1 MKAAG
6 VIPEITSA
14 RTMSRLVNPRLLS
27 VAGSVDLLSNRL
39 PFRCTTMN
47 RQSLHLAQLH
57 HLRQNSTSVLIL
69 AAAAAS
75 LGTLFEAPAALAQ
88 PIKDGL
94 GYRFEFETNSGPVAP
109 AAPEK
114 GSSWLTAVIQPIA
127 GGVTIELKSNLSD
140 PKEFISSV
148 GFNLLD
154 GDYGEITMSCSS
166 RDIAC
171 GKSELLQADPD
182 KQPPQLNFSNG
193 IKGLDIGFKLP
204 NAASS
209 DRFQLKDSVIFT
221 LLGDGSE
228 LLRPESFLTTI
239 SETGLLSTIFSAAR
253 VQGIQ
258 SGPGSTTI
266 SDGGGIEAVPGPLPL
281 LGLAVAL
288 GYSRRLRRR
297 LSKTQGLA

>member
-1 MKAAG
+1 
-6 VIPEITSA
+6 
-14 RTMSRLVNPRLLS
+14 
-27 VAGSVDLLSNRL
+27 
-39 PFRCTTMN
+39 MN
-47 RQSLHLAQLH
+47 RQSLHLAQLQ
-57 HLRQNSTSVLIL
+57 HLKQNSTSVLVL

-75 LGTLFEAPAALAQ
+75 LGVLFEAPAARAQ
-88 PIKDGL
+88 PIEDGL

-109 AAPEK
+109 DAPKE

-140 PKEFISSV
+140 PNEFISSV

-154 GDYGEITMSCSS
+154 GEYGKIK
-166 RDIAC
+166 IADC
-171 GKSELLQADPD
+171 VSQGVACDKSGLLEADPK

-204 NAASS
+204 TAASS
-209 DRFQLKDSVIFT
+209 DRFQLQDSVIFT
-221 LLGDGSE
+221 LLGTGLS
-228 LLRPESFLTTI
+228 PSSFLTTI
-239 SETGLLSTIFSAAR
+239 SESGPLSSIFSAAR

-258 SGPGSTTI
+258 SGSGSTTI
-266 SDGGGIEAVPGPLPL
+266 TDGGTEAVPGPLPL

-297 LSKTQGLA
+297 LAHVQGLD